1 MTATEDKKWIEQLR
15 KGQNA
20 YIYDDFE
27 EIVIKF
33 TPDKDRTAFV
43 KRKGQPEY
51 VLPQSTKIVYD
62 AKCGGQ
68 LVDENFYNN
77 FK

>member
-33 TPDKDRTAFV
+33 TPDKNTAFV
-43 KRKGQPEY
+43 KSKEQPEY
-51 VLPQSTKIVYD
+51 ELPQSAKLVYD

-68 LVDENFYNN
+68 LVDEKFYNE
-77 FK
+77 F